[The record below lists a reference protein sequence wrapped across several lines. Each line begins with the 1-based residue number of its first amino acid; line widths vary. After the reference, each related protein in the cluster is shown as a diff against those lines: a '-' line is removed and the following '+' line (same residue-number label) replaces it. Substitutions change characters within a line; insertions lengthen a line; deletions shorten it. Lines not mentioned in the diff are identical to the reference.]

1 MKKLSVVVCTL
12 VWIIRGFFLINHGNI
27 HIYALHIGVEMT
39 DHLFTLLFSS
49 VWMKKIECRNLY
61 FLVSILRGI
70 IFIVIV
76 VITHMHII
84 LASRWRFKM
93 HIICFMNI

>member
-1 MKKLSVVVCTL
+1 MVCGRNVLWPNRSVDETS
-12 VWIIRGFFLINHGNI
+12 RKRFKHG
-27 HIYALHIGVEMT
+27 
-39 DHLFTLLFSS
+39 DHGDVGMDEKT
-49 VWMKKIECRNLY
+49 ECRSLS

-76 VITHMHII
+76 VIAHTHII

-93 HIICFMNI
+93 HIICFMNN